1 MKIYRLIIL
10 SFVCGASLMMS
21 SCSDWLDYTPK
32 DKQTAEQQFSTR
44 EGFFNAVNG
53 IYNLVSGSS
62 LYGYNMS
69 YGPLDIMGQ
78 CYNVSD
84 ANTTAYAFQQYTW
97 NNSVVSS
104 TFSSIWSNAY
114 NTILNINMVLKE
126 LDNQKSVLADKDY
139 KLIKGEMLAL
149 RAFLHF
155 DLLRLYGP
163 VFSKNPKDA
172 SIPFNDGIEAQRRER
187 MPADSLISSKLIP
200 DLTTAQQL
208 LAEVDPVVTEGPL
221 NTDGGD
227 EGNLL
232 RYRQLRMN
240 YYATCL
246 LKARVYLWGED
257 YDNALAEAKKITDD
271 ANVAKW
277 FPFVDASKLLAN
289 NTNPDRLFST
299 ECLFGFYIKNMSS
312 IYTSNFSGTLDA
324 TNILQPRK
332 GYVDKLFSSSADYRR
347 QTSWTGS
354 MSTTGSEYDF
364 IKYKGFT
371 ANTTTPEFWATFFGL
386 MRISEAY
393 YIAAECCLQK
403 ENLTDAIN
411 YLNIVEKNRGLE
423 NISEKATSKVILKE
437 IKMEYLRETRGEG
450 QIFFMLKRFYQGFGS
465 YNRGEPDLNGAITVN
480 YDYPSVARYVIP
492 IPSSENY

>member
-1 MKIYRLIIL
+1 MKIYKVLLLNI
-10 SFVCGASLMMS
+10 VCGACLMLS

-32 DKQTAEQQFSTR
+32 DKQTAEQQFNTR
-44 EGFFNAVNG
+44 DGFFSAVNG
-53 IYNLVSGSS
+53 VYNLVSGSS
-62 LYGYNMS
+62 LYGYNLS
-69 YGPLDIMGQ
+69 YGSLDLMGQ
-78 CYNVSD
+78 CYKVSD

-97 NNSVVSS
+97 SNSAVNS
-104 TFSSIWSNAY
+104 TFLSIWSNAY
-114 NTILNINMVLKE
+114 NTILNINIILNKLDGSKTVLSE
-126 LDNQKSVLADKDY
+126 KDS
-139 KLIKGEMLAL
+139 KLIRGEMLAL

-163 VFSKNPKDA
+163 VYSKSPKNA
-172 SIPFNDGIEAQRRER
+172 SIPFNDGIQAQRRER
-187 MPADSLISSKLIP
+187 MPADLLISDKLIP
-200 DLTTAQQL
+200 DLTQAQQL
-208 LAEVDPVVTEGPL
+208 LADVDPIIAEGPL

-246 LKARVYLWGED
+246 LKARVYLWAED
-257 YDNALAEAKKITDD
+257 YDHALAEAKKITDD
-271 ANVAKW
+271 TNVSKW

-299 ECLFGFYIKNMSS
+299 ECLFGFYIKDMNS
-312 IYTSNFSGTLDA
+312 IYSNNFSGTLDA

-364 IKYKGFT
+364 IKYRGFK
-371 ANTTTPEFWATFFGL
+371 ANTAKPEFWASFFGL

-393 YIAAECCLQK
+393 YIAAECCMNK
-403 ENLTDAIN
+403 TNLVDAIS
-411 YLNIVEKNRGLE
+411 YLNTVLRNRGIE
-423 NISEKATSKVILKE
+423 VISENASSSVVLKE
-437 IKMEYLRETRGEG
+437 IKMEYLREMRGEG
-450 QIFFMLKRFYQGFGS
+450 QIFFMLKRFFQGFGS
-465 YNRGEPDLNGAITVN
+465 YNRGEPDLNGATTVSF
-480 YDYPSVARYVIP
+480 DHPSVERYVIP